1 MSVTAKLFMLD
12 DCQALDLPDE
22 FRFEGEEVRISRI
35 GDKVVLEP
43 IEIPPPA
50 DIAGVREKPD
60 FLEARD
66 VLPDGIPD
74 DSPTEPDRR
83 ASLEK

>member
-1 MSVTAKLFMLD
+1 MGVKAKLFMLD

-35 GDKVVLEP
+35 GDKVILEP

-50 DIAGVREKPD
+50 DIEGVREKP
-60 FLEARD
+60 ASD
-66 VLPDGIPD
+66 VPPDGIPD